1 MTPLFDHFVRTDPI
15 PAINAE
21 SIFDGLNRLSWK
33 NANEIRNLL
42 ETWYESYSIQNKKS
56 FISRLRSKRNED
68 YQGAFFEL
76 FLHQLLIKMGF
87 KVKVD
92 PLIGG
97 GNTPD
102 FHAQSVTEEPF
113 YLEARVVD
121 PQSLRHSTR
130 EELVFDELNKL
141 HSPDFMLDS
150 QVRGK
155 LTSNPRLKEIRAVF
169 QSWIDQLDPQ
179 TINENGYDY
188 FTSHSKSFQQGTRII
203 TLRPVALDPGVKVNP
218 VSRPFLPPVI
228 ADFVDS
234 KRPIIGG
241 IQEKPRRYKNLDRP
255 LIVAINSLDLSG
267 VSRSEILSVLF
278 GNTENT
284 GHEDS
289 ARIIPS
295 PDNRNLKRVW
305 SPSQN
310 TNLSAIILFNELQPN
325 SITQAPFCLYEN
337 PWAAYSIPSSLRNI
351 PHAKV
356 EGEIV
361 NWYKGNS
368 ASTVLGISETWP
380 GSR

>member
-56 FISRLRSKRNED
+56 FISRFRSKRNED
-68 YQGAFFEL
+68 HQGAFFEL

-87 KVKVD
+87 KVEVD

-121 PQSLRHSTR
+121 PQSLKHSTR

-179 TINENGYDY
+179 TINENRYDY
-188 FTSHSKSFQQGTRII
+188 FTSHSKSFQQGNWII
-203 TLRPVALDPGVKVNP
+203 TLRPVALGPGVKVNP

-234 KRPIIGG
+234 KRPIIEG
-241 IQEKPRRYKNLDRP
+241 IQEKTQRYKNLDRP

-337 PWAAYSIPSSLRNI
+337 PWAAYSIQSSLRNI